1 MRGCGKKCCGKVETG
16 KWTIKSRQ
24 TYLKSRSGNIRIIEL
39 QVNSLSMPVFGL
51 NIDSRFAFAFVR
63 RFRGGG
69 GFGEPS

>member
-1 MRGCGKKCCGKVETG
+1 MYIGRTQVY
-16 KWTIKSRQ
+16 S
-24 TYLKSRSGNIRIIEL
+24 LKSRSGNIRIIEL